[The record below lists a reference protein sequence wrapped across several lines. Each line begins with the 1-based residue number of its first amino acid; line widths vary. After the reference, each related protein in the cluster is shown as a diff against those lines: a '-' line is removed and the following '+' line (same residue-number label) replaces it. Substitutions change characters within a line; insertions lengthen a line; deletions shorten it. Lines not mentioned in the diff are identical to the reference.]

1 MKAQSDLIGDYERR
15 AEMTR
20 PRFSGVTFW
29 MSISGISGMSKAL
42 NDISGIGSTLV
53 GFDDPMGGISKAVSN
68 FTRSYNPMCN
78 EDEVNHCPAVWQQA
92 VCNSVNS
99 ADTCLPSNL
108 WFTLR

>member
-29 MSISGISGMSKAL
+29 MSISGNSVVSKML
-42 NDISGIGSTLV
+42 RDIEGVGSTLR
-53 GFDDPMGGISKAVSN
+53 GFHSPMEEITQTISGV
-68 FTRSYNPMCN
+68 TRSYNPMSN

-99 ADTCLPSNL
+99 ADTCYRTTCGLL
-108 WFTLR
+108 